1 MPDILDR
8 IVADRRRDL
17 DRLGPELGCDLPAAR
32 LRPVVPFLP
41 QKGAILEVKRASPSR
56 GDIAADLDPLALVD
70 AYAAAGARAVSV
82 LTETRYFKGSLRD
95 LVLVSSARRDLAF
108 LRKDFLL
115 SEEEIEVSYRA
126 GADAVLLIARLLDA
140 DLLGR
145 MAARVRGLGM
155 TALIEVRD
163 EEDAEK
169 LAALVRD
176 TGPDLLVAGVNAR
189 DLANFA
195 IDPLVPAALLGRLGV
210 PAVYESGIDGPGAA
224 AYAGRLGFKGI
235 LVGEGVARD
244 SAGAAGIVAAF
255 LDAPA
260 DGVGRFWRRLAERR
274 AAVVGS
280 AAPPGYRPLI
290 KICGLARPDD
300 ALAADRLGADLL
312 GFVFAPSPRAASAAT
327 VREARRLLA
336 AEPRRSAA
344 DGPLL
349 VGVITELDTAPA
361 KEALALARE
370 GALDAI
376 QWHGDPTPAALAA
389 LDRAL
394 TANDPACQ
402 AGRYAAVR
410 LGGPA
415 DLEAYDL
422 LRKNGEPRVLADARV
437 EGVAGGSGAAI
448 PPALAAALADRTLVW
463 LAGGLG
469 PGTVGPALDAYRPEL
484 VDASSRL
491 ESAPG
496 KKDHR
501 LLTAYFK
508 EIADRTRTLVERK
521 RGKTPGR

>member
-17 DRLGPELGCDLPAAR
+17 DRLGPELGCDLPPAR
-32 LRPVVPFLP
+32 VRPLVPFLP
-41 QKGAILEVKRASPSR
+41 EKGAILEVKRASPSR

-70 AYAAAGARAVSV
+70 AYAAAGACAVSV
-82 LTETRYFKGSLRD
+82 LTESRYFKGSLRD
-95 LVLVSSARRDLAF
+95 LVLVSTARPELAF

-115 SEEEIEVSYRA
+115 REDEIEVSYRA

-155 TALIEVRD
+155 AALVEVRD
-163 EEDAEK
+163 EADAEK
-169 LAALVRD
+169 LIALVGAS
-176 TGPDLLVAGVNAR
+176 GPNRLTAGVNAR
-189 DLANFA
+189 DLANFT

-210 PAVYESGIDGPGAA
+210 PAVYESGIDSPGAA
-224 AYAGRLGFKGI
+224 AYAGRLGFAGI

-255 LDAPA
+255 AGA
-260 DGVGRFWRRLAERR
+260 AGDGVGGFWRRLAEHR
-274 AAVVGS
+274 AAVGRRHAAS
-280 AAPPGYRPLI
+280 AGYRPLV

-300 ALAADRLGADLL
+300 ALAAGRLGADLL
-312 GFVFAPSPRAASAAT
+312 GFVFAPSPRAATAAT

-344 DGPLL
+344 DRPLL
-349 VGVITELDTAPA
+349 VGVITELDSEPA

-376 QWHGDPTPAALAA
+376 QWHGEPSASALDA

-394 TANDPACQ
+394 SVNNPAFQ

-410 LGGPA
+410 LGGTA

-437 EGVAGGSGAAI
+437 EGVAGGSGTAI
-448 PPALAAALADRTLVW
+448 PPEPAADLAERSQVW

-469 PGTVGPALDAYRPEL
+469 PGSVGPALDAYRPEL

-491 ESAPG
+491 ESEPG

-501 LLTAYFK
+501 LLAAYFK
-508 EIADRTRTLVERK
+508 EIADH
-521 RGKTPGR
+521 GF